1 MNRRLRTCGA
11 YLLLLAFVLGG
22 VVAPHVHQVRHA
34 TEAADI
40 VHHTSDC
47 ENASHDADAPTAT
60 GHFHDVEIPDCVL
73 CATHHTFT
81 AVVPDHGSVLEPFVR
96 STHRSTQAHVSAST
110 LLSIEIRGPPVWA
123 A

>member
-1 MNRRLRTCGA
+1 MNRPVRTFGA

-34 TEAADI
+34 VEANDVAHERL
-40 VHHTSDC
+40 VC
-47 ENASHDADAPTAT
+47 ENPSHDADAPLAT
-60 GHFHDVEIPDCVL
+60 GHFHDVEISDCVL

-81 AVVPDHGSVLEPFVR
+81 AVVPDAGSVSAPLARFIAR
-96 STHRSTQAHVSAST
+96 SFQTHVSAST
-110 LLSIEIRGPPVWA
+110 PRSTVIRGPPVWA

>member
-1 MNRRLRTCGA
+1 MNRPVRTFGA

-34 TEAADI
+34 VEASDI
-40 VHHTSDC
+40 AHERLVC
-47 ENASHDADAPTAT
+47 ENPSHDADAPLAT
-60 GHFHDVEIPDCVL
+60 GHFHDVEISDCVL

-81 AVVPDHGSVLEPFVR
+81 AVVPDGGSLLEPFVR
-96 STHRSTQAHVSAST
+96 SADWSFATHVSASRS
-110 LLSIEIRGPPVWA
+110 LSIEIRGPPVWA